1 MACLIPDGTVELWYR
16 IKTTGL
22 VLVRWDREKLVQNN
36 NNGQRILNKES
47 ERIR

>member
-1 MACLIPDGTVELWYR
+1 MACLISDGTVELWYR

-22 VLVRWDREKLVQNN
+22 VLVKWGREKLVLDN

-47 ERIR
+47 ERTR